1 MADRPLESSKDS
13 EWLLTLGILTA
24 FLIVLLLV
32 LGFGGFGS
40 VKSVAPPQP
49 NTQAPATSGD
59 VEKP

>member
-24 FLIVLLLV
+24 CLIVLLLV

-40 VKSVAPPQP
+40 VKSVAPRSRIPKRRQP
-49 NTQAPATSGD
+49 A
-59 VEKP
+59 VM

>member
-24 FLIVLLLV
+24 CLIVLLLV

-40 VKSVAPPQP
+40 VKSVAPAEYPSAGNQR
-49 NTQAPATSGD
+49 
-59 VEKP
+59 